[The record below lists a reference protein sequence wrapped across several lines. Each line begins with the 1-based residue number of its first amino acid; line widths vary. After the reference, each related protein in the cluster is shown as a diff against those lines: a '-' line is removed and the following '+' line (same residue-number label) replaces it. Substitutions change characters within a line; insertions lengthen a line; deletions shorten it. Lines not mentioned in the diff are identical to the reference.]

1 MSNRISSGVTAYAN
15 DQRAREIEDTWT
27 AKAQTILKGRTIEEV
42 RYLTWAEAKD
52 AGWADR
58 PLVMF
63 LDSGD
68 MIVAMS
74 DDEGNDAGSLSYLG
88 GVMPVI

>member
-1 MSNRISSGVTAYAN
+1 MKTEMEKEMEIK
-15 DQRAREIEDTWT
+15 EIEDRWT
-27 AKAQTILKGRTIEEV
+27 AKASTILKGRTIEDV
-42 RYLTWAEAKD
+42 RYLTQEETDD
-52 AGWADR
+52 AGWYNR

-74 DDEGNDAGSLSYLG
+74 DDEGNNAGSLSYLG
-88 GVMPVI
+88 GVLPVI

>member
-1 MSNRISSGVTAYAN
+1 MSSMTMRFVMR
-15 DQRAREIEDTWT
+15 DIETEWT
-27 AKAQTILKGRTIEEV
+27 AKAMTVLKGRTIEDV
-42 RYLTWAEAKD
+42 RYLTRDEAHD
-52 AGWADR
+52 AGWYSR

-68 MIVAMS
+68 WIVPMS

-88 GVMPVI
+88 GVLPVI

>member
-1 MSNRISSGVTAYAN
+1 MS
-15 DQRAREIEDTWT
+15 DIETRWT
-27 AKAQTILKGRTIEEV
+27 AKASTILKGRTIEDV
-42 RYLTWAEAKD
+42 RYLTRDEAHD
-52 AGWADR
+52 AGWYSR

-68 MIVAMS
+68 WIVAMS

-88 GVMPVI
+88 GVLPVI

>member
-1 MSNRISSGVTAYAN
+1 MMDIRG
-15 DQRAREIEDTWT
+15 IEDRWT
-27 AKAQTILKGRTIEEV
+27 AKASTILKGRTIEDV
-42 RYLTWAEAKD
+42 RYLTEEETD
-52 AGWADR
+52 EAGWYNR

-74 DDEGNDAGSLSYLG
+74 DDEGNDGGSLSYLG
-88 GVMPVI
+88 GVLPAL

>member
-1 MSNRISSGVTAYAN
+1 VSSMTKRFVMR
-15 DQRAREIEDTWT
+15 DIETDWT
-27 AKAQTILKGRTIEEV
+27 AKASTVLKGRTIEDV
-42 RYLTWAEAKD
+42 RYLTRDEAHD
-52 AGWADR
+52 AGWYSR

-68 MIVAMS
+68 WIVPMS

-88 GVMPVI
+88 GVLPVI

>member
-1 MSNRISSGVTAYAN
+1 MSSMTKRFVMR
-15 DQRAREIEDTWT
+15 DIETDWT
-27 AKAQTILKGRTIEEV
+27 AKASTVLKGRTIEDV
-42 RYLTWAEAKD
+42 RYLTRDEAHD
-52 AGWADR
+52 AGWYSR

-68 MIVAMS
+68 WIVPMS

-88 GVMPVI
+88 GVLPVI

>member
-1 MSNRISSGVTAYAN
+1 MR
-15 DQRAREIEDTWT
+15 DIETDWT
-27 AKAQTILKGRTIEEV
+27 AKASTILKGRTIEDV
-42 RYLTWAEAKD
+42 GYLTRDEAHD
-52 AGWADR
+52 AGWYSR

-68 MIVAMS
+68 WIVPMS

-88 GVMPVI
+88 GVLPVI